1 MCVKHNTHPTAR
13 LLTGSVERIASKL
26 LWIMPSLLLLL
37 FDYMGTRKINLWY
50 RPSEMQEDVM
60 TLDGKVA
67 PLCNM
72 MADWSGSTAQLN
84 S

>member
-1 MCVKHNTHPTAR
+1 
-13 LLTGSVERIASKL
+13 
-26 LWIMPSLLLLL
+26 MPSLLLLL